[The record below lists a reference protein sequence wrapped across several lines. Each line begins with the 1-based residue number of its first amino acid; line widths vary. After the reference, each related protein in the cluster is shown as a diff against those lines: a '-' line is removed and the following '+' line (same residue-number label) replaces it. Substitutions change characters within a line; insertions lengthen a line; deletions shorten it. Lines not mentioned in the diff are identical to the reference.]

1 MIVCHCVIWIFVHQ
15 ENDYTKYAKYRGY
28 DGTLQFWRIERALGI
43 TEHNVSNTFG
53 ANSAPKVQALQREQ
67 SHVISCPPCHE
78 IACRVAASTIGYIDR
93 VL

>member
-1 MIVCHCVIWIFVHQ
+1 MITRNMQSIVAMMGHSI
-15 ENDYTKYAKYRGY
+15 
-28 DGTLQFWRIERALGI
+28 QFWRIERALGI

-78 IACRVAASTIGYIDR
+78 IACRMAASTIVYIDR